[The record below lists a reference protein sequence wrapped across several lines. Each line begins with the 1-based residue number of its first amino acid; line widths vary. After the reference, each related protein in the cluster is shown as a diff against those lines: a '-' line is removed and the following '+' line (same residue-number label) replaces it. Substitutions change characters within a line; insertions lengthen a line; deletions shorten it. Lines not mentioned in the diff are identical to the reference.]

1 MSLNNKST
9 LKTKTKTAVIR
20 TAGLINIVIN
30 GTIVYMLNEI
40 QKKRC
45 MCINDWRH
53 NFCKYYSSILLLIN
67 MVILT
72 TGTVDILNG
81 ITSLIKIA
89 SLINVFALATYLH
102 KLNQVNCNCEYSG
115 LQTSIRYIY
124 YVLTGLYI
132 VSFAIIVF
140 LMGNLITTKL

>member
-1 MSLNNKST
+1 MSLNTK
-9 LKTKTKTAVIR
+9 KTVKPVTKLVIR
-20 TAGLINIVIN
+20 TAGFINIVVN
-30 GTIVYMLNEI
+30 GAIIHMLNEI
-40 QKKRC
+40 QTKEC
-45 MCINDWRH
+45 QCISDWRH
-53 NFCKYYSSILLLIN
+53 NYCKYYSSFMLLLN
-67 MVILT
+67 TVILI

-81 ITSLIKIA
+81 IAPLIKIA

-102 KLNQVNCNCEYSG
+102 RLKQDNCNCEYSG

-132 VSFAIIVF
+132 VSFAVIVF